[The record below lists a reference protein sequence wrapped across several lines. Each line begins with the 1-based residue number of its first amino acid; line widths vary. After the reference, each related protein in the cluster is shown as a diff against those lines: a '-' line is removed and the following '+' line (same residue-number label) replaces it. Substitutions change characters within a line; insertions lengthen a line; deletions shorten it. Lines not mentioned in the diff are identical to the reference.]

1 MPAAVVMRVLVT
13 GTAGFVGPA
22 LCSNLVGGGWDVT
35 ALDRRESGLPEGC
48 ASRIIADI
56 GPGTDWSGVL
66 DGVDAVVHLAARAHV
81 MKESAADPLAAF
93 RRTNVAGTLG
103 LAHAAAQAG
112 VRRFVFLSSIKVNGE
127 STAGEPFSESTPAA
141 PTDPYG
147 LSKWEAEQGLA
158 KVAAQSEL
166 EVVILRPPLVYGP
179 EVKGNFLRLLAAIDR
194 GLPLP
199 LASVENRRSLIGLSN
214 LVDFL
219 TVCVDHPVAAGET
232 FLIADGEDLSTPE
245 LTRRLAQA
253 LGRPARLWPC
263 SVSLMRLAAQALGKQ
278 GEIERLCGSLTVD
291 SQKARSLLSWSPVV
305 PMNMELARVARW
317 WRARSTGL

>member
-1 MPAAVVMRVLVT
+1 MRVLVT
-13 GTAGFVGPA
+13 GATGFVGRA

-93 RRTNVAGTLG
+93 RRANVAGTLG
-103 LAHAAAQAG
+103 LAQAAAQAD

-127 STAGEPFSESTPAA
+127 ATTGDPFSESTPAA
-141 PTDPYG
+141 PANPYG
-147 LSKWEAEQGLA
+147 LSKWEAEQGLTQ
-158 KVAAQSEL
+158 VAAQSDL
-166 EVVILRPPLVYGP
+166 EVVILRSPLVYGP
-179 EVKGNFLRLLAAIDR
+179 RVKGNFLRLLAAVDR
-194 GLPLP
+194 GLPFP
-199 LASVENRRSLIGLSN
+199 LARVANRRSLLGLSN
-214 LVDFL
+214 LVDIL
-219 TVCVDHPVAAGET
+219 VRCVDHPAAAGET

-245 LTRRLAQA
+245 LIHRLARA
-253 LGRPARLWPC
+253 LGCPARLWPC
-263 SVSLMRLAAQALGKQ
+263 PVSLMRLAARALGKH
-278 GEIERLCGSLTVD
+278 GAIERLCGSLTVD
-291 SQKARSLLSWSPVV
+291 SQKARRLLSWSPAV

-317 WRARSTGL
+317 WRARSTAP